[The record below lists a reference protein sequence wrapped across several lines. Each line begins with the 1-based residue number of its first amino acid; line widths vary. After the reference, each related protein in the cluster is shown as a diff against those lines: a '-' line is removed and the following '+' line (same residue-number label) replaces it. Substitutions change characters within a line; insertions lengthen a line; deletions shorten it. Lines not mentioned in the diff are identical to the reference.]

1 MVQNYYNVF
10 GGAAAAAAGQY
21 PMYGG
26 GSYTGTAAFYPYFQL
41 GHGNSG
47 AATYPHGQGYSLQY
61 PHLFQYSA
69 LNSTPF
75 PHHYGG
81 TMSMPPPTPAG
92 VFLFLCHFTAFLPAF
107 LVFNLHHTLLFFFFF
122 NIQYLQFFWVN
133 WLGLGL
139 GLSKTIGHV
148 WIFIKSAGS
157 LVCA

>member
-1 MVQNYYNVF
+1 MF
-10 GGAAAAAAGQY
+10 GGAAAAAGQY

-61 PHLFQYSA
+61 PHLFQYPA

-75 PHHYGG
+75 PPHYGG

-92 VFLFLCHFTAFLPAF
+92 VFLFLCHFTAFF
-107 LVFNLHHTLLFFFFF
+107 LSFLLSIYTTHFSFSFSLISSISEIGLAWAWACPNNWACLDLH
-122 NIQYLQFFWVN
+122 
-133 WLGLGL
+133 
-139 GLSKTIGHV
+139 K
-148 WIFIKSAGS
+148 K
-157 LVCA
+157 CR